1 MSELISVY
9 FNPNKINKCLTDT
22 EKDGKKLY
30 KQNETYK
37 LLANCLENPDFQKL
51 FNNHFDTLDNLKV
64 ILMFMKLYNQIGKN
78 YPIELNGYQKLSI
91 MDKLMKDKDFRRKI
105 CHQVSNIMKVET
117 SSKLFKKVNY
127 LQTYHPHNQ
136 TKNTL

>member
-1 MSELISVY
+1 MSELVSVY
-9 FNPNKINKCLTDT
+9 LNPNKINKCLTDS

-64 ILMFMKLYNQIGKN
+64 ILMFMKLYDQIGKN
-78 YPIELNGYQKLSI
+78 SPIELNGYQKLAI

-117 SSKLFKKVNY
+117 SSKLLKKS
-127 LQTYHPHNQ
+127 
-136 TKNTL
+136 